1 MGLDLFSGAQ
11 REPAGCVIKVGVAEL
26 EITDLYPFLTGV
38 EIECSRT
45 DAWTA
50 TLTFESRR
58 DEQGKW
64 AVQDSGVLS
73 PWEPILIE
81 ASFGSDSDEI
91 FRGYIR
97 EVSASYP
104 EEAGDGTVTVEC
116 QDQSIAF
123 DRTHVRQDWGKANAP
138 TTDGQIFQ
146 QIVARNPLVPPL
158 KPVAKGQGLSGLHL
172 FQDSTD
178 ITFLRHRA
186 EVNGY
191 ELIFAKGEVYFG
203 PMRLSGEPQPTIL
216 VYAGRDTNCLRF
228 DVRADGHQPE
238 KVAYEVAATEG
249 TATQERILEPDIP
262 LLGTEPAAG
271 GGPGLRDYVW
281 RLRRQGTTDEAELT
295 ARAQAKANELSLRV
309 KADGELDGTLYGHVL
324 RVGELVPVDGVGDR
338 LSGLYYVDTVSH
350 RFSTE
355 GYRQSFRLLR
365 NAYGDNVP
373 SGPLGGAF
381 GGMVASVSA
390 SFSFGL

>member
-1 MGLDLFSGAQ
+1 MVLDLFSGAQ
-11 REPAGCVIKVGVAEL
+11 REPAGCVVKVGVAQL

-38 EIECSRT
+38 DIECSRS

-58 DEQGKW
+58 DELGKW

-81 ASFGSDSDEI
+81 AAFGSRSEEI

-104 EEAGDGTVTVEC
+104 EEAGAATVTVEC
-116 QDQSIAF
+116 QDESIVL
-123 DRTHVRQDWGKANAP
+123 DRTHIRQSWGEAEAP
-138 TTDGQIFQ
+138 TTDGLIFQ
-146 QIVARNPLVPPL
+146 QIVSRNALAPNPES
-158 KPVAKGQGLSGLHL
+158 GQGLSGLHL
-172 FQDSTD
+172 FQDATD
-178 ITFLRHRA
+178 IAFLRDRA
-186 EVNGY
+186 EANGY
-191 ELIFAKGEVYFG
+191 ELIFAGGMVYFG
-203 PMRLSGEPQPTIL
+203 PMRLSGEPQPTVL

-249 TATQERILEPDIP
+249 TGTQERTVEPDIP
-262 LLGTEPAAG
+262 LLGTEPASG
-271 GGPGLRDYVW
+271 GGPGLPEYVW

-309 KADGELDGTLYGHVL
+309 KGDGELDGTLYGHVL

-338 LSGLYYVDTVSH
+338 LNGLYYVDTVSH
-350 RFSTE
+350 HFSTD
-355 GYRQSFRLLR
+355 GYRQGFRVLR

-373 SGPLGGAF
+373 SGPLGGLS
-381 GGMVASVSA
+381 ASVSV
-390 SFSFGL
+390 SFSFGF